1 MNSTPGNHSTNQR
14 SQTDKRFRT
23 EESEYEKPRKSPPH
37 GGGALGMLTRFIPQ
51 SVYNPETG
59 KVLGFM
65 SAEDLLI
72 AALIILIIDSSDE
85 ETDNTMLV
93 YALIYILISD
103 HIDLPF

>member
-1 MNSTPGNHSTNQR
+1 
-14 SQTDKRFRT
+14 
-23 EESEYEKPRKSPPH
+23 
-37 GGGALGMLTRFIPQ
+37 MLTRFIPH

-59 KVLGFM
+59 QGLGFM

-103 HIDLPF
+103 HIDLPW

>member
-1 MNSTPGNHSTNQR
+1 
-14 SQTDKRFRT
+14 
-23 EESEYEKPRKSPPH
+23 
-37 GGGALGMLTRFIPQ
+37 MLTRFIPQ

-103 HIDLPF
+103 HIDLPL

>member
-1 MNSTPGNHSTNQR
+1 
-14 SQTDKRFRT
+14 
-23 EESEYEKPRKSPPH
+23 
-37 GGGALGMLTRFIPQ
+37 MLTRFIPQ

-93 YALIYILISD
+93 YPLIYILISD
-103 HIDLPF
+103 HIDLPL

>member
-1 MNSTPGNHSTNQR
+1 
-14 SQTDKRFRT
+14 
-23 EESEYEKPRKSPPH
+23 
-37 GGGALGMLTRFIPQ
+37 MLTRFIPQ

>member
-1 MNSTPGNHSTNQR
+1 
-14 SQTDKRFRT
+14 
-23 EESEYEKPRKSPPH
+23 
-37 GGGALGMLTRFIPQ
+37 MLTRFIPQ

-103 HIDLPF
+103 HIDLPW